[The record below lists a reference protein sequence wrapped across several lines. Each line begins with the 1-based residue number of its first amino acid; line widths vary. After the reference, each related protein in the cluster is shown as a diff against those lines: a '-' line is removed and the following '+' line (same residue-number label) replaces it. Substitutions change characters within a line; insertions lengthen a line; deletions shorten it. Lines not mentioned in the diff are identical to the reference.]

1 MHKII
6 KGRRERE
13 KYVHLR
19 SATPQ
24 KAQVYRHTLFNQVN
38 EIRRESTTG
47 ASHHWFTSVQNVGM
61 AFIIAANVMV
71 VVVVVVASYCYCSSS
86 ASSSSLVRA
95 LAIVTTMMT
104 ETKTGQVTTV
114 LLIQYTRSHNS
125 HHNRTHVKTLLW
137 NTQLTH

>member
-86 ASSSSLVRA
+86 ASSSSLCSCTSNSNNDDDRDENGA
-95 LAIVTTMMT
+95 SYHSPPDPIYT
-104 ETKTGQVTTV
+104 EPQFAP
-114 LLIQYTRSHNS
+114 
-125 HHNRTHVKTLLW
+125 
-137 NTQLTH
+137 